1 MSKRNMRDACRGI
14 ILSLCLALFAA
25 MGLITPGSA
34 ALSNPDDAVR
44 SFYGVLL
51 GNMQQGRALGESG
64 RYARL
69 APVVD
74 RTFDIPLM
82 TRLAVGPVWET
93 LSPARQQ
100 QLEAA
105 FGHYIAATYADQ
117 FDSYSGQQLQVTGER
132 PTGNDIM
139 VQTRIVKSNGKTTET
154 RLPDAPGSGLVADL
168 RCVPRRHDQPV
179 GGASIGVPL
188 DLAAAGCRRSRD
200 GAGPQGRPA
209 GERHPIVVNRPIS

>member
-1 MSKRNMRDACRGI
+1 MSERNMRDACRGI

-64 RYARL
+64 RYVRL

-139 VQTRIVKSNGKTTET
+139 VQTRIVKSNGKTT
-154 RLPDAPGSGLVADL
+154 RLDYLMRQDQGSWQISDVYLDGTISQLAVHRSEFHSILQRQGVDGLVMALDRKVDL
-168 RCVPRRHDQPV
+168 LGSVT
-179 GGASIGVPL
+179 
-188 DLAAAGCRRSRD
+188 RS
-200 GAGPQGRPA
+200 
-209 GERHPIVVNRPIS
+209 S